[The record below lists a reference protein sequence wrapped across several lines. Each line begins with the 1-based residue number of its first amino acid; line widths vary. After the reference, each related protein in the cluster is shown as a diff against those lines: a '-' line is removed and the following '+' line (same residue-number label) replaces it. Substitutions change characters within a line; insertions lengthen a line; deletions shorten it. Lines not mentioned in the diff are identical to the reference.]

1 MKSKKLLGLAL
12 AASMVFS
19 MCSCGSGDSAG
30 STTAATTKA
39 ASNNATTAAATTEA
53 PTEKVVEKPEKITW
67 WTHSGLNEE
76 DYVKEWDAAFS
87 ELSGVTLEHT
97 QVSNNEY
104 YELLEIAFASGT
116 EPNVFDLSA
125 DTKMAYYASQGGIAD
140 LTDLVK
146 NSGIYD
152 KVDPGVWESVSVD
165 GRIYGIPGE
174 MPSGAI
180 TYVRQDWLDKLGRKV
195 PTNYDEFLDM
205 LRAFKTEIPECK
217 IPLTVPGLTS
227 AQNLP
232 EFYQDATP
240 DLTIVNGQWV
250 DGMAQDNMASALQR
264 LQDAYKEGLIDM
276 EAITNTTSACRDK
289 WYAGEVGV
297 FNYWAGKWGNTL
309 QVNLQANNPNAYITG
324 IDAIKE
330 TYYRYAGFNAYC
342 ISGRLSEKEVE
353 QVFTYFLQVAFDGAE
368 GQDLFYC
375 GVEGL
380 HRTTDAN
387 GNITYNNMKS
397 KADSTFQSVWAT
409 PWLAVVPFDDP
420 AKAPQP
426 AEMVT
431 ITLDTLKVTGTYKP
445 TMPVS
450 ETYNMVVADWTSVK
464 QETIANIVMGKTT
477 VEEGLANYKKQAD
490 TLGVAQILKE
500 MNQ

>member
-1 MKSKKLLGLAL
+1 MKSKKLWGLL
-12 AASMVFS
+12 LSTSMVLS
-19 MCSCGSGDSAG
+19 MCACGAGDSA
-30 STTAATTKA
+30 ANATTKA
-39 ASNNATTAAATTEA
+39 AATTAAGSNQAVTEA
-53 PTEKVVEKPEKITW
+53 ATEKVVEKPDKITW

-87 ELSGVTLEHT
+87 ELTGVNLEHT

-125 DTKMAYYASQGGIAD
+125 DTKIAYYASQGGIAD
-140 LTDLVK
+140 LTDLIK
-146 NSGIYD
+146 SSGIYD
-152 KVDPGVWESVSVD
+152 KVDPAVWEAVSVD
-165 GRIYGIPGE
+165 GKIYGLPGE

-180 TYVRQDWLDKLGRKV
+180 TYVRQDWLDKLGMEV

-205 LRAFKTEIPECK
+205 LRAFKNDIPECK

-240 DLTIVNGQWV
+240 DLTKVDGQWV
-250 DGMAQDNMASALQR
+250 DGMAQPNMTAALQR
-264 LQDAYKEGLIDM
+264 LQDAYAEGLIDM

-309 QVNLQANNPNAYITG
+309 QVNLQANIPDAYITG
-324 IDAIKE
+324 IDAIDE

-342 ISGRLSEKEVE
+342 ISGRLSEEEVE
-353 QVFTYFLQVAFDGAE
+353 QVFTYFLNVVFDGAD

-380 HRTTDAN
+380 HSTTDAN
-387 GNITYNNMKS
+387 GNITFNSMKS
-397 KADSTFQSVWAT
+397 NPDGTFQSVWGT

-431 ITLDTLKVTGTYKP
+431 RTLDTLEITGTHKP

-450 ETYNMVVADWTSVK
+450 ETYNMVVSDWTAIK
-464 QETIANIVMGKTT
+464 QETIANIVMGKVT
-477 VEEGLANYKKQAD
+477 VEEGLANYQKQAD
-490 TLGVAQILKE
+490 NLGVSQILKE